1 LVVPRAGGVGD
12 GDGEWPQRGAMVNA
26 LSRPGVLRIFLASVV
41 FAQHSTRVFL
51 GDGAVLVFFTLSG
64 YWVTHMWRQTY
75 ASCRYPI
82 TTFLIS
88 RAWRLLPTFWLVTLF
103 ALVMAQIYPERFVSL
118 ADQIQTVL
126 PNSLI
131 LFYAQLPRSARLIDQ
146 AWSLDIEVQF
156 YIMFPWIMIGLA
168 LDRVRTVLIW
178 LLGAVALAGLLA
190 LIVRQEPLRPNVAYF
205 LGFFLLGL
213 AVERT
218 GFVVSPTM
226 GRASVLLSCLIL
238 LVCFAHPEWRGLFLN
253 ASKGTEFGRQYGYAA
268 NCVIAITLLPF
279 AMHTVRIQSPKVDRW
294 LGDLSYFVYLLHGP
308 VLSAAGSYQTL
319 PMRQRLVWFIAI
331 WLGVFGVSAVLIRFF
346 HFPIDRARKH
356 FVTGRQAG
364 VLRC

>member
-1 LVVPRAGGVGD
+1 
-12 GDGEWPQRGAMVNA
+12 MVNA

-146 AWSLDIEVQF
+146 AWSLDIQGCS
-156 YIMFPWIMIGLA
+156 M
-168 LDRVRTVLIW
+168 
-178 LLGAVALAGLLA
+178 
-190 LIVRQEPLRPNVAYF
+190 
-205 LGFFLLGL
+205 
-213 AVERT
+213 
-218 GFVVSPTM
+218 
-226 GRASVLLSCLIL
+226 LLS
-238 LVCFAHPEWRGLFLN
+238 
-253 ASKGTEFGRQYGYAA
+253 
-268 NCVIAITLLPF
+268 
-279 AMHTVRIQSPKVDRW
+279 
-294 LGDLSYFVYLLHGP
+294 
-308 VLSAAGSYQTL
+308 
-319 PMRQRLVWFIAI
+319 
-331 WLGVFGVSAVLIRFF
+331 RF
-346 HFPIDRARKH
+346 D
-356 FVTGRQAG
+356 
-364 VLRC
+364 